1 MKQFI
6 YLLKAI
12 LLSVFFTLAVSCKG
26 TGGGTEEEGAFD
38 VQISVPKTIEIP
50 SDNPQATFKV
60 LFGKAPL
67 KTDIMS
73 FKDASGRKI
82 ETPIVSVSEKNVVV
96 NCQNIV
102 ASGDYTVV
110 VSRSSKE
117 LELGRTSVILDDGV
131 KPSEGSNIYG
141 LVSVDGKGLADVV
154 VSDGVEVVRTDSDG
168 KYSFKSAKKY
178 GYVFLSTPS
187 GYMPQ
192 VQDVLPL
199 IYRKVA
205 RGNETKVERV
215 DFPLLSEGNQT
226 NHKMLVFGD
235 MHLAGGRNNDGTWFS
250 RFCNDVNEYVNAH
263 PGEKIYAITLGD
275 MTWDYY
281 WYDKN
286 YVFDEYLADI
296 KKIVNVPIFHT
307 VGNHD
312 HDMNEAGDFDTIL
325 RYMDTVAPDYY
336 SFNIGNVHYVILDN
350 ILCTNNGG
358 GKAYRTYEHK
368 VSDDQMKWLE
378 KDLSFV
384 SKSTPV
390 VIAMHAPV
398 SNLAAGNRTSLL
410 NIVSSFDQVHF
421 FTGHSHQTAN
431 NTGSNWY
438 DHNCGAV
445 CADWWDCVKETSGK
459 VHIGTDG
466 SFGGYEIFDIKNTDF
481 SWVFKGTE
489 RDQNVQFRT
498 YDRNNIHLTA
508 EKCTPSNFSDK
519 AKEIF
524 NTVAGDWTVA
534 DKNNEVYIN
543 VFNYDSKWKIEVT
556 ENGKPLT
563 VEKSGGSKFRD
574 PLHILI
580 YMSVCKKEKEDAFT
594 TKSNGH
600 MWKVTASSPNSTL
613 EIKVTDR
620 FGNVYTETMTRPKA
634 FNVDTYAK

>member
-6 YLLKAI
+6 YLLKAF
-12 LLSVFFTLAVSCKG
+12 LLSLLLTAAVSCKG
-26 TGGGTEEEGAFD
+26 TEGPEEEGAFD
-38 VQISVPKTIEIP
+38 VQISVPKTVEI
-50 SDNPQATFKV
+50 SADKPQLTFKV

-67 KTDIMS
+67 KTDVMS
-73 FKDASGRKI
+73 FKDGSGRKI
-82 ETPIVSVSEKNVVV
+82 ETPIVSVSEKSLVI

-102 ASGDYTVV
+102 ASDDYTVV

-117 LELGRTSVILDDGV
+117 LELGRTHVIIDDGV

-141 LVSVDGKGLADVV
+141 LVSSDGKGLANVV

-178 GYVFLSTPS
+178 GYVFISTPS

-192 VQDVLPL
+192 VHDALPL

-205 RGNETKVERV
+205 RGDASKVERV
-215 DFPLLSEGNQT
+215 DFSLFSEGNQT

-235 MHLAGGRNNDGTWFS
+235 MHLAGGRNNDRTWLS
-250 RFCNDVNEYVNAH
+250 HFCKDVNEYVNAH
-263 PGEKIYAITLGD
+263 PGEKIYAVTLGD

-296 KKIVNVPIFHT
+296 KQIVNVPIFHT

-312 HDMNEAGDFDTIL
+312 HDMNKAGDFETIL

-358 GKAYRTYEHK
+358 GKANRTYLHK
-368 VSDDQMKWLE
+368 VSDDQLQWLE

-390 VIAMHAPV
+390 VIAMHATV
-398 SNLAAGNRTSLL
+398 SNLESGNRTALL

-421 FTGHSHQTAN
+421 FTGHSHQVAN
-431 NTGSNWY
+431 NIGSNWH

-445 CADWWDCVKETSGK
+445 CADWWDCVNASSGK
-459 VHIGTDG
+459 VHIGTEG

-489 RDQNVQFRT
+489 RDQNIQFRT

-508 EKCTPSNFSDK
+508 EKYVTSTKEK
-519 AKEIF
+519 AHEVF
-524 NTVAGDWTVA
+524 NTVAGDWTVSNH
-534 DKNNEVYIN
+534 NNEVYIN

-556 ENGKPLT
+556 EDGKPLS

-574 PLHILI
+574 PLHILV
-580 YMSVCKKEKEDAFT
+580 YMSVSGKEKEDSFT

-620 FGNVYTETMTRPKA
+620 FGNVYTETMKRPKA